1 MGNVYPY
8 SDRLRGVLTYLAQ
21 YEDERVDENTI
32 ITLALTKY
40 FEDHRVS
47 IAPKTI
53 GECVEDYHIGYM
65 TILADGKALCQ
76 VKE

>member
-21 YEDERVDENTI
+21 YEDEKVDENTI
-32 ITLALTKY
+32 VTLALTKY
-40 FEDHRVS
+40 FEEHHVS

-53 GECVEDYHIGYM
+53 GECVADSHIGYM
-65 TILADGKALCQ
+65 TILADGKARWQ